1 MSADKEPQS
10 EPAPDIDRLIH
21 EPARYNIMA
30 LLYVVE
36 RADFLFVRN
45 QTNLTPGNLS
55 AHLGKL
61 ETAGYVKID
70 KEFAGKIPRTFL
82 RLTESG
88 REAFSVYRHRMR
100 KLFTSPP
107 EARFQNLK
115 GKIKKMLSA
124 HDEDSGGSDSM

>member
-1 MSADKEPQS
+1 MSADKEPQP

-21 EPARYNIMA
+21 EPARYSIMA

-61 ETAGYVKID
+61 ETAGYVEIH

-82 RLTESG
+82 RLTEAG
-88 REAFSVYRHRMR
+88 REAFTVYRHRMR

-115 GKIKKMLSA
+115 GKIKKMFSA
-124 HDEDSGGSDSM
+124 ADEDSGSSELT

>member
-1 MSADKEPQS
+1 MSADKEP

-21 EPARYNIMA
+21 EPARYSIMA

-45 QTNLTPGNLS
+45 QTNLTAGNLS

-61 ETAGYVKID
+61 EAAGYVKID
-70 KEFAGKIPRTFL
+70 KEFVGKIPKTFL
-82 RLTESG
+82 SLTESG
-88 REAFSVYRHRMR
+88 REAFAVYRHRMK

-107 EARFQNLK
+107 EARFRHLK
-115 GKIKKMLSA
+115 QKIGKMLSA
-124 HDEDSGGSDSM
+124 LDEHGEGSEST

>member
-1 MSADKEPQS
+1 MSVDKNPPS
-10 EPAPDIDRLIH
+10 EPEPDIDRLIH
-21 EPARYNIMA
+21 EPARYGIMA

-61 ETAGYVKID
+61 EAAGYVHIH
-70 KEFAGKIPRTFL
+70 KEFVGKVPKTFL
-82 RLTESG
+82 SLTDTG
-88 REAFSVYRHRMR
+88 REAFTAYRHRMK

-107 EARFQNLK
+107 EARFRNLK
-115 GKIKKMLSA
+115 GTLKKLF
-124 HDEDSGGSDSM
+124 SGID

>member
-1 MSADKEPQS
+1 MSADKDPQS

-21 EPARYNIMA
+21 EPARYGIMA

-61 ETAGYVKID
+61 EVAGYVKIH
-70 KEFAGKIPRTFL
+70 KEFVGKIPKTFL
-82 RLTESG
+82 SLTETG
-88 REAFSVYRHRMR
+88 REAFAVYRHRMK

-107 EARFQNLK
+107 EARFRNLK
-115 GKIKKMLSA
+115 GKIKKIFSA
-124 HDEDSGGSDSM
+124 PDEGIDSSDLT